1 MRIAWVMR
9 PHGCARALTLL
20 EPRIERLLTYPEV
33 PSDALVRIWSTC
45 EVRAGRDPAVA
56 LARLDTWW
64 QRASAPGTD
73 LTVRAELVNAYLEIH
88 HVLGDSEAFRAWAQ
102 EFWKLQDA
110 GYEAEALRKNA
121 MPWIERAL
129 ACRAR
134 PRCD

>member
-1 MRIAWVMR
+1 M
-9 PHGCARALTLL
+9 
-20 EPRIERLLTYPEV
+20 
-33 PSDALVRIWSTC
+33 
-45 EVRAGRDPAVA
+45 
-56 LARLDTWW
+56 
-64 QRASAPGTD
+64 
-73 LTVRAELVNAYLEIH
+73 RAELVNAYLEIH